1 MTNRDFLNA
10 VLEANINVEVN
21 DFATAELAKLDK
33 RNEKRRNT
41 LTKEQKENMAIKES
55 ILAVLSE
62 KPIPASAVAAEVG
75 ISTQKASALLRQLVS
90 DNFAAVADEKVKGKG
105 TIKVYSLPVTEA
117 DEGEIVD
124 EDEEA

>member
-41 LTKEQKENMAIKES
+41 MTKEQKENMAIKES

-62 KPIPASAVAAEVG
+62 RPIPASAVAAEVG
-75 ISTQKASALLRQLVS
+75 ISTQKASALLRQLVN
-90 DNFAAVADEKVKGKG
+90 DNLAVVADEKVKGKG
-105 TIKVYSLPVTEA
+105 TVKVYAVPVVET
-117 DEGEIVD
+117 DEDETKD